1 MLFAAQAARRGFVDN
16 RPERSHLF
24 DGVHQLVEVHRFDD
38 VGIHPQCVAAE
49 HIALFARGSHD
60 DDRNELQL
68 RVGFD
73 LAQLEIGPGG
83 HIGIAAGPRLCDVR
97 HAPQLGGG
105 DDAPGKT
112 PPPVKPKRAGE
123 GRKRGKQ
130 PGAPGSHLEF
140 RGKADVYENRFPEG
154 ACGCGADLKAATDL
168 GVVDSYQQTDI
179 PEVTVT
185 VTQHDMH
192 KVACGCGRVHT
203 ATRPDGARQGRVG
216 YGPNLQAF
224 AVYLMVVQHIPVQR
238 CVALLEG

>member
-1 MLFAAQAARRGFVDN
+1 MAALLSEQATRIQELTAAN
-16 RPERSHLF
+16 ATLTAKLATLEHL
-24 DGVHQLVEVHRFDD
+24 Q
-38 VGIHPQCVAAE
+38 
-49 HIALFARGSHD
+49 S
-60 DDRNELQL
+60 RNS
-68 RVGFD
+68 RNSSM
-73 LAQLEIGPGG
+73 P
-83 HIGIAAGPRLCDVR
+83 PS
-97 HAPQLGGG
+97 G

-140 RGKADVYENRFPEG
+140 RGKPDVYENRFPEG
-154 ACGCGADLKAATDL
+154 ACGCGADLKTATDL

-224 AVYLMVVQHIPVQR
+224 AVYLMVEPLAGRVLP
-238 CVALLEG
+238 ALLTHPRVGRQRVMIHSHNARAAEGAANRPGRGTCPSSFRGRGSSARATRRAGGAWQTHGA

>member
-1 MLFAAQAARRGFVDN
+1 M
-16 RPERSHLF
+16 
-24 DGVHQLVEVHRFDD
+24 
-38 VGIHPQCVAAE
+38 
-49 HIALFARGSHD
+49 
-60 DDRNELQL
+60 
-68 RVGFD
+68 
-73 LAQLEIGPGG
+73 
-83 HIGIAAGPRLCDVR
+83 VR
-97 HAPQLGGG
+97 HPVVAMAVLLGEQATRIRELTAANATLTAKLAKLEHLRSRNSRNSSMPPSG

-192 KVACGCGRVHT
+192 KVVCGRVHT
-203 ATRPDGARQGRVG
+203 ATRPDGARQAGSGTARTCRRS
-216 YGPNLQAF
+216 PC
-224 AVYLMVVQHIPVQR
+224 I
-238 CVALLEG
+238 